1 MSRYDRQTRFHPFGE
16 DGQHQISTSQILV
29 FGAGALGSHII
40 DQLARMGAN
49 HLTVIDMD
57 IVETSNLHRQTL
69 YDEEDA
75 YHLVS
80 KVEAVKNKVSQIN
93 SEVTLTAYDVEVTS
107 SNIEDIVSEIN
118 PDIIIDGMDN
128 FKVRFLINEVCH
140 KYEIPWVYGA
150 AVGSKGTFYGI
161 DYQGP
166 CLKCLMQTI
175 PETGE
180 SCAINGVLPP
190 IVSIVASYEVAEV
203 IRYLSGKGFSKQM
216 ITIDAFD
223 LGYKAMNVD
232 ILKNNEC
239 PVCENHQYD
248 LLETKQE
255 NTIEQMC
262 GHTYL
267 FRMPKH
273 AFDYSNHFPGN
284 IVKATSFAK
293 LIKYENYEFTL
304 FKDGRMNAY
313 GVHSDEE
320 ASGLYHTLIKS
331 IR

>member
-16 DGQHQISTSQILV
+16 DGQHQLSTSQILV

-75 YHLVS
+75 YHLVA

-150 AVGSKGTFYGI
+150 AVGSKGTVYGI

-203 IRYLSGKGFSKQM
+203 IRYLSGKGFSK
-216 ITIDAFD
+216 
-223 LGYKAMNVD
+223 
-232 ILKNNEC
+232 
-239 PVCENHQYD
+239 
-248 LLETKQE
+248 
-255 NTIEQMC
+255 
-262 GHTYL
+262 
-267 FRMPKH
+267 
-273 AFDYSNHFPGN
+273 
-284 IVKATSFAK
+284 
-293 LIKYENYEFTL
+293 
-304 FKDGRMNAY
+304 
-313 GVHSDEE
+313 
-320 ASGLYHTLIKS
+320 
-331 IR
+331 